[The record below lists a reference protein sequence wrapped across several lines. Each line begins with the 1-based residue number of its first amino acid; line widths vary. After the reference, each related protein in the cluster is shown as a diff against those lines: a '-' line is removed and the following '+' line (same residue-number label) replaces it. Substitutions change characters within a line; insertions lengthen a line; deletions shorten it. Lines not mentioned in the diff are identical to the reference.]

1 MAGLLSHGLA
11 AMAFCAFLA
20 SLIGLPAISY
30 GVFAAGFFAMLIE
43 LDFDELSPNNRTPIT
58 HSIFFGLIW
67 VVIFAIVVWGISGL
81 GIIPSVFATQLT
93 LAIVSAYT
101 THLLIDSFTKEG
113 IYIMPKGTDLK
124 RWIRGLSRGET
135 ETWGY
140 WRQFRI
146 EKISK
151 RNVSRANDDPILNAC
166 ISLPSLL
173 VIILFVASMPM
184 PA

>member
-20 SLIGLPAISY
+20 WLIGLPAISY

-58 HSIFFGLIW
+58 HSIFFGFIW
-67 VVIFAIVVWGISGL
+67 VVIFAIAVWGISGL
-81 GIIPSVFATQLT
+81 GIIPSVYATQLT
-93 LAIVSAYT
+93 LAMISAYT

-113 IYIMPKGTDLK
+113 IYTFPKGLCLK
-124 RWIRGLSRGET
+124 RWIKRLSKGDKKC
-135 ETWGY
+135 WVY
-140 WRQFRI
+140 WLIF
-146 EKISK
+146 ENK
-151 RNVSRANDDPILNAC
+151 RFKKWIRSNDDPILNAC

-173 VIILFVASMPM
+173 VIIVFVAMMPL
-184 PA
+184 PT